1 MSDRSRATYALSVLF
16 AINAMNF
23 FDRQIGGALAEPI
36 RKEWGLSDSALGALG
51 TAFTLLYAFVGIPLG
66 RLSDRTSRKRILGV
80 AVLLWSVL
88 SSLSALTRN
97 YWQMFAT
104 RLGVGV
110 GEAACAPAAT
120 SLIGDLFP
128 PSRRARAMSIF
139 MLGLPIGIA
148 LSYLVSSFIAHAWG
162 WRAAFFV
169 AGIPGIICAV
179 AAMFIDEPARGMAE
193 VRAVVARQGS
203 PWRVLLAIPTMWWL
217 ILSGALHNFNMYA
230 LGSFL
235 APLLMRYHGVTLRQA
250 GLMAMFSYGLS
261 GVPGL
266 LIGGALADRFSLRR
280 KNGRLL
286 VGAVAILASVPL
298 LLLALSRPPHHTF
311 SFVVL
316 AAFGCMAMY
325 VYYSSVYATLH
336 DVVEPSLRGTAMALY
351 FFAMYVLGA
360 SFGPIVTGMASDFF
374 TRRAAVAAGTAVF
387 TAKAL
392 EPFRGQGLHAAMYL
406 IPVLSM
412 LLTLVLFAASFTVA
426 GDMEK
431 RDRGGS

>member
-1 MSDRSRATYALSVLF
+1 MTDRSRTAYTLWVLF

-36 RKEWGLSDSALGALG
+36 RKEWNLSDSALGALG

-66 RLSDRTSRKRILGV
+66 RLSDRTARKRILGL
-80 AVLLWSVL
+80 AVLFWSL
-88 SSLSALTRN
+88 LTTLSALTRN

-128 PSRRARAMSIF
+128 PARRARAMSIF

-148 LSYLVSSFIAHAWG
+148 LSYLVSSLIAHAWG

-169 AGIPGIICAV
+169 AGIPGIACAI

-193 VRAVVARQGS
+193 TRTIAVRAGS
-203 PWRVLLAIPTMWWL
+203 PWRVLLSIPTMWWL

-235 APLLMRYHGVTLRQA
+235 APLLMRYHGATLRQA
-250 GLMAMFSYGLS
+250 GLMAMASYGLS
-261 GVPGL
+261 GIPGL
-266 LIGGALADRFSLRR
+266 LIGGALADRLSLQR

-286 VGAVAILASVPL
+286 VGAVSILVSVPL
-298 LLLALSRPPHHTF
+298 LLLALSRPAHHLF
-311 SFVVL
+311 AFVVL
-316 AAFGCMAMY
+316 AAGGCMAMY

-336 DVVEPSLRGTAMALY
+336 DVVEPELRGTAMAVY

-360 SFGPIVTGMASDFF
+360 SFGPIATGMASDFF
-374 TRRAAVAAGTAVF
+374 TRRAAAGA
-387 TAKAL
+387 AL
-392 EPFRGQGLHAAMYL
+392 EPFRGEGLHSAMYL
-406 IPVLSM
+406 IPVLSI
-412 LLTLVLFAASFTVA
+412 LLTLVLFAGSMTVA
-426 GDMEK
+426 GDMDK